1 MQENIRFDL
10 IMVQQSN
17 NKQLNRHQLMVNR
30 FKNTISNNSPN
41 QINQVNIFDT
51 FNGIT
56 LVIDILIRIT
66 ILSLFFD
73 AFTSTFDGVNSNLN
87 KKGKFK
93 YNYVNN
99 SNIIT
104 FVINM
109 YTISGPVLIEFF
121 PVDIHL
127 IMQVMDILS
136 LIKTVSIKFFT
147 IIAIDQLI
155 LDLAVQ
161 SFINAGYSHTQVIHN
176 VCAVFCPPCFIL
188 FLFFVFLS

>member
-1 MQENIRFDL
+1 
-10 IMVQQSN
+10 MVQQSN
-17 NKQLNRHQLMVNR
+17 NKQLNGHQLMVNR
-30 FKNTISNNSPN
+30 FKSAISNNSSN

-66 ILSLFFD
+66 IFSLFFD
-73 AFTSTFDGVNSNLN
+73 ALTSIFDGVNSNWN

-93 YNYVNN
+93 YNYGNN
-99 SNIIT
+99 SIVIT
-104 FVINM
+104 FVINI

-121 PVDIHL
+121 PVDIHF
-127 IMQVMDILS
+127 IVQVVDISS
-136 LIKTVSIKFFT
+136 LIKTVSIEFFT

-161 SFINAGYSHTQVIHN
+161 PFINAGYSHTQVIHN
-176 VCAVFCPPCFIL
+176 VCAVFCPPCFIF